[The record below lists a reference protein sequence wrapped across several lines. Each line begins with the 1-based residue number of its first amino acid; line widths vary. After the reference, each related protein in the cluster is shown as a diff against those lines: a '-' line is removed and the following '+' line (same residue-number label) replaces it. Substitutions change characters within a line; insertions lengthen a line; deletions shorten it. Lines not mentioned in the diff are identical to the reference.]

1 MRVFD
6 RDIYQIDIQNL
17 QLDECQRKI
26 VDTPIE
32 GLIVQCTKE
41 RKVDI
46 GALCYQNRTKTTR
59 ALTKKVDLH
68 TLRPERRKALLAWIV
83 QQVTFYYTR
92 NTANTIYANTT
103 KITALFDWADS
114 CGFEDFLISPENYHE
129 ALQAYTQN
137 LLQQVL
143 TKDKSKLTASLHQ
156 SMALRSGSTFFPYT
170 TFNFRD
176 DLPIISNDGG
186 RSNPTEPPL
195 QSEIEAYLTP
205 CQYLFDGLTEF
216 AIKFKKFPARIPFMT
231 EYLWLLPA
239 EYPFISKRVLSE
251 KPKVQFN
258 ICWNYEKGTIRTPLE
273 AKKFSVR
280 PHYFVKADLAA
291 ANKVKYKANSEQRHE
306 KRMKLAKI
314 AHDSFIPLFVANSG
328 INEQTLRDLLFDES
342 YETFESGE
350 KGFVGIKMRA
360 KGREVKFSIKKT
372 FTKQFDKFIR
382 LRKFI
387 DDGQK
392 HEFLFIGMGIYE
404 NSIDG
409 QLRLSEIA
417 RFNDR
422 IKRLLIPDLKGL
434 SYQKLRKYKSNYL
447 LTHGHSVQVVS
458 SLLQTSERTILNSYA
473 QAQESTAIAE
483 ITAMMK
489 RLVELLN
496 DYSGEETPAGDCADI
511 AGRSEI
517 IAAPPDYEPN
527 CKNFEG
533 CIFCSQFRTH
543 ATEPSIRK
551 LLSMR
556 FVTLEYLN
564 FCADKS
570 HFDKVHGAAVEQIDR
585 IISELREHRPELSG
599 SIDQISAEISNEFKL
614 SDYWKRFYHRMIQL
628 KVMK

>member
-26 VDTPIE
+26 ADTPIE
-32 GLIVQCTKE
+32 GLILECTKE

-68 TLRPERRKALLAWIV
+68 TLRPERKRAVRAWVV
-83 QQVTFYYTR
+83 QQVTLYYTR
-92 NTANTIYANTT
+92 NTATTIFANAT
-103 KITALFDWADS
+103 KITGIFDWADS
-114 CGFEDFLISPENYHE
+114 CGFEDFLKSPENYHQ

-137 LLQQVL
+137 LLQQVG
-143 TKDKSKLTASLHQ
+143 TKEKSKNTASHRQ
-156 SMALRSGSTFFPYT
+156 SMALRSGSIFFPNT
-170 TFNFRD
+170 AFNFRD
-176 DLPIISNDGG
+176 DLPIISNNGG

-205 CQYLFDGLTEF
+205 CQYLFDGLTKF
-216 AIKFKKFPARIPFMT
+216 ALDFKRFPARIPFMS
-231 EYLWLLPA
+231 EYLWLLPG

-258 ICWNYEKGTIRTPLE
+258 ICWNYINGTIRTTLE
-273 AKKFSVR
+273 ATKLSRR
-280 PHYFVKADLAA
+280 PLYLVQSDLVA
-291 ANKVKYKANSEQRHE
+291 ANIVKYKANNDQRHE
-306 KRMKLAKI
+306 KRMKLAKN
-314 AHDSFIPLFVANSG
+314 AHDAFIPLFVANSG
-328 INEQTLRDLLFDES
+328 INEQQLRDLLFDES
-342 YETFESGE
+342 YETFDSGE
-350 KGFVGIKMRA
+350 KGFIGIKMRA
-360 KGREVKFSIKKT
+360 GGREVKFSIKKT

-387 DDGQK
+387 DDGLNNK
-392 HEFLFIGMGIYE
+392 FLFIGITIYE
-404 NSIDG
+404 PSIGG
-409 QLRLSEIA
+409 QVALGEIA
-417 RFNDR
+417 KLNDR
-422 IKRLLIPDLKGL
+422 IKRLLIPDFKGL

-447 LTHGHSVQVVS
+447 LTHGHAVQVVS

-473 QAQESTAIAE
+473 QAQENTAIAE

-489 RLVELLN
+489 RLAGLLN

-511 AGRSEI
+511 TGRSEA
-517 IAAPPDYEPN
+517 IASPPDYEPN

-543 ATEPSIRK
+543 ASEPAIRK

-564 FCADKS
+564 SCTDKS
-570 HFDKVHGAAVEQIDR
+570 HFDKVHGAAVAQIDR
-585 IISELREHRPELSG
+585 IISELRENRPDMSK
-599 SIDQISAEISNEFKL
+599 SIDKISAEISNEFEL

>member
-26 VDTPIE
+26 ADTAIE

-59 ALTKKVDLH
+59 ALTKKVDFH
-68 TLRPERRKALLAWIV
+68 TLRPERKKALRAWVV
-83 QQVTFYYTR
+83 QQVTLYYTR
-92 NTANTIYANTT
+92 NTATTLFANTT
-103 KITALFDWADS
+103 KITSLFDWADS
-114 CGFEDFLISPENYHE
+114 YGFEDFLKSPENYHE

-137 LLQQVL
+137 LLQKVG
-143 TKDKSKLTASLHQ
+143 TKEKTKLTASLHQ
-156 SMALRSGSTFFPYT
+156 SMALRSGSIFFPYT
-170 TFNFRD
+170 AFNFRD
-176 DLPIISNDGG
+176 DLPIISNNGG
-186 RSNPTEPPL
+186 DSNPTEPPL

-216 AIKFKKFPARIPFMT
+216 ALNFKPFPARIPFTT

-239 EYPFISKRVLSE
+239 EYPFISKKVLSE

-258 ICWNYEKGTIRTPLE
+258 ICWNYENGTIRTTLE
-273 AKKFSVR
+273 ATTFSRR
-280 PHYFVKADLAA
+280 PLYCVKAELAA
-291 ANKVKYKANSEQRHE
+291 AKIVKFKANCYLRHE
-306 KRMKLAKI
+306 KRMRLAKI
-314 AHDSFIPLFVANSG
+314 AHDAFIPLFVANSG

-360 KGREVKFSIKKT
+360 GGREVKFSIKKT

-387 DDGQK
+387 DDGLNN
-392 HEFLFIGMGIYE
+392 EFLFIGMTIYE
-404 NSIDG
+404 QSIGG
-409 QLRLSEIA
+409 QIGLSAITK
-417 RFNDR
+417 FNDR
-422 IKRLLIPDLKGL
+422 IKRLLIPDFNGL

-447 LTHGHSVQVVS
+447 LTQGHSVQIVS
-458 SLLQTSERTILNSYA
+458 ALLQTNEQTILNSYA
-473 QAQESTAIAE
+473 QANEGTAIAE
-483 ITAMMK
+483 IAAMMK

-511 AGRSEI
+511 AGRSEV
-517 IAAPPDYEPN
+517 IAPPPDYEPN

-564 FCADKS
+564 SCADKS
-570 HFDKVHGAAVEQIDR
+570 HFDKVHGAAIAQIDR
-585 IISELREHRPELSG
+585 IILEIREHRPDLSG
-599 SIDQISAEISNEFKL
+599 SVDKISTEISNEFKL
-614 SDYWKRFYHRMIQL
+614 SDYWKRFYHRMVQL

>member
-1 MRVFD
+1 MRIFD
-6 RDIYQIDIQNL
+6 RDIYQIDIQSL

-26 VDTPIE
+26 ADTPIE
-32 GLIVQCTKE
+32 GLIIECTKE

-68 TLRPERRKALLAWIV
+68 TLLPERKKAVRAWVV
-83 QQVTFYYTR
+83 QQVTLYYTR
-92 NTANTIYANTT
+92 NTATTIFANAT
-103 KITALFDWADS
+103 KISEIFDWADS
-114 CGFEDFLISPENYHE
+114 YGYADFLKSPENYHQ

-137 LLQQVL
+137 LLEQVGMKKK
-143 TKDKSKLTASLHQ
+143 TKLTASLRQ
-156 SMALRSGSTFFPYT
+156 SIALRSGSIFFPNT
-170 TFNFRD
+170 AFNFRD
-176 DLPIISNDGG
+176 DLPIISNNGG
-186 RSNPTEPPL
+186 HYKPTEPPL

-216 AIKFKKFPARIPFMT
+216 TLNFNPFPARIPFMT
-231 EYLWLLPA
+231 EFLWLLPA
-239 EYPFISKRVLSE
+239 EYPFISKRALS
-251 KPKVQFN
+251 KKRKVEFN
-258 ICWNYEKGTIRTPLE
+258 ICWNYENGTIRTTLE
-273 AKKFSVR
+273 ATKLSRR
-280 PHYFVKADLAA
+280 PLYYVQSDLIAA
-291 ANKVKYKANSEQRHE
+291 ATVKYRANNDQRHE

-314 AHDSFIPLFVANSG
+314 AHDAFIPLFVANSG
-328 INEQTLRDLLFDES
+328 INEQTLRDLPFDES

-360 KGREVKFSIKKT
+360 GGREVKFSIKKI

-387 DDGQK
+387 DDELNN
-392 HEFLFIGMGIYE
+392 EFLFIGMSIYE
-404 NSIDG
+404 QSIGG
-409 QLRLSEIA
+409 QLALGEIA
-417 RFNDR
+417 KLNDR
-422 IKRLLIPDLKGL
+422 IKRFLIPDFKGL
-434 SYQKLRKYKSNYL
+434 SYRKLRKYKSNYL
-447 LTHGHSVQVVS
+447 LTQGHSVQVVS

-473 QAQESTAIAE
+473 QAQENTAIAE

-489 RLVELLN
+489 RLAGLLD
-496 DYSGEETPAGDCADI
+496 DYSGEETPAGECADI
-511 AGRSEI
+511 TGRSEA
-517 IAAPPDYEPN
+517 IASPPDYEPN

-543 ATEPSIRK
+543 ATEPAIRK

-564 FCADKS
+564 SCTDKS
-570 HFDKVHGAAVEQIDR
+570 HFDKVHGAAVALIDR
-585 IISELREHRPELSG
+585 IISELREQRPDMSKLV
-599 SIDQISAEISNEFKL
+599 DNISAEISNEFKL